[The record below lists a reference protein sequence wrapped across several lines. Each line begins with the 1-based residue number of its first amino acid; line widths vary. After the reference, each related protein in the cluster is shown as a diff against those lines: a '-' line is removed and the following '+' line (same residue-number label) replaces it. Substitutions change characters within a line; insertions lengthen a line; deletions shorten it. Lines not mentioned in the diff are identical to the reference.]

1 MWTRAELKHRGKA
14 AFKSNYWKTVLVAAI
29 LSLLTYSSS
38 LPRGSSDSSS
48 EGLSETTRMLADPA
62 SALSTNSQL
71 VAGFFVGIGLTALV
85 VIAVL
90 GILIGVLLVL
100 PLQVGCQ
107 RFLFL
112 NLREPANV
120 REVLWAFDSNYLN
133 IVKVMFLKNLKI
145 FAWALLLVIPGIVK
159 AYEYRLV
166 DYLLAENP
174 ALSSAE
180 ACEQSRTLM
189 DGNSGMPLC
198 LTCRSLAGTSFRTS
212 RLDLSA
218 SSMPRPTRTAPM
230 QRCTR
235 PFVTGTTRHLLCP
248 RNKAHLSPTSKAP
261 PRGSGT
267 GASCLSSD

>member
-1 MWTRAELKHRGKA
+1 MWTRAELKDRGKA
-14 AFKSNYWKTVLVAAI
+14 AFKRNYWKTVLVAFI
-29 LSLLTYSSS
+29 LSLLTYSTS
-38 LPRGSSDSSS
+38 LSRGSSDASG
-48 EGLSETTRMLADPA
+48 EGLSETTHMLADPA

-71 VAGFFVGIGLTALV
+71 VTGFFVGIGLTALV

-180 ACEQSRTLM
+180 ACLVGLFYASPYENSTNAALYEALRY
-189 DGNSGMPLC
+189 GNNQ
-198 LTCRSLAGTSFRTS
+198 A
-212 RLDLSA
+212 SA
-218 SSMPRPTRTAPM
+218 LPE
-230 QRCTR
+230 
-235 PFVTGTTRHLLCP
+235 
-248 RNKAHLSPTSKAP
+248 K
-261 PRGSGT
+261 
-267 GASCLSSD
+267 

>member
-1 MWTRAELKHRGKA
+1 MWTRAELKDRGKA
-14 AFKSNYWKTVLVAAI
+14 AFKRNYWKTVLVAFI
-29 LSLLTYSSS
+29 LSLLTYSTS
-38 LPRGSSDSSS
+38 LSRGSSDASG
-48 EGLSETTRMLADPA
+48 EGLSETTHMLADPA

-71 VAGFFVGIGLTALV
+71 VTGFFVGIGLTALV

-180 ACEQSRTLM
+180 ACKQSRTLM
-189 DGNSGMPLC
+189 DGNKWN
-198 LTCRSLAGTSFRTS
+198 AFV
-212 RLDLSA
+212 LDLSFIGWNILSLLTLGLVGLFYVSPYENSTNAALYEALRYGNNQA
-218 SSMPRPTRTAPM
+218 SALPE
-230 QRCTR
+230 
-235 PFVTGTTRHLLCP
+235 
-248 RNKAHLSPTSKAP
+248 K
-261 PRGSGT
+261 
-267 GASCLSSD
+267 

>member
-14 AFKSNYWKTVLVAAI
+14 AFKRNYWKTVLVAAV
-29 LSLLTYSSS
+29 LSLLTYSAS
-38 LPRGSSDSSS
+38 LSHGSSDVSSD
-48 EGLSETTRMLADPA
+48 GVAGTTHMLTDPA
-62 SALSTNSQL
+62 STLSANSQL
-71 VAGFFVGIGLTALV
+71 VAGFFVGIGLTTLV
-85 VIAVL
+85 VIAIL
-90 GILIGVLLVL
+90 GILAGAFLVL

-166 DYLLAENP
+166 AFLLAENP

-180 ACEQSRTLM
+180 ACEQSSVLM
-189 DGNSGMPLC
+189 DGNKWN
-198 LTCRSLAGTSFRTS
+198 AFV
-212 RLDLSA
+212 LDLSFIGWNVLSYLTLGLVGLFYA
-218 SSMPRPTRTAPM
+218 SPYENSTNAALYEALRYGNG
-230 QRCTR
+230 Q
-235 PFVTGTTRHLLCP
+235 
-248 RNKAHLSPTSKAP
+248 
-261 PRGSGT
+261 
-267 GASCLSSD
+267 ASVLPEE

>member
-1 MWTRAELKHRGKA
+1 MWTRAELKDRGKA
-14 AFKSNYWKTVLVAAI
+14 AFKRNYWKTVLVAFI
-29 LSLLTYSSS
+29 LSLLTYSTS
-38 LPRGSSDSSS
+38 LSRGSSDASG
-48 EGLSETTRMLADPA
+48 EGLSETTHMLADPA

-71 VAGFFVGIGLTALV
+71 VTGFFVGIGLTALV

-100 PLQVGCQ
+100 PLQVGSQ

-180 ACEQSRTLM
+180 ACKQSRTLM
-189 DGNSGMPLC
+189 DGNKWN
-198 LTCRSLAGTSFRTS
+198 AFV
-212 RLDLSA
+212 LDLSFIGWNILSYLTLGLVGLFYA
-218 SSMPRPTRTAPM
+218 SPYENSTNAALYEALRYGNN
-230 QRCTR
+230 Q
-235 PFVTGTTRHLLCP
+235 
-248 RNKAHLSPTSKAP
+248 
-261 PRGSGT
+261 
-267 GASCLSSD
+267 ASALPEK

>member
-14 AFKSNYWKTVLVAAI
+14 AFKRNYWKTVLVAAI

-38 LPRGSSDSSS
+38 LSHGSSDVSSD
-48 EGLSETTRMLADPA
+48 GVAGTAQMLTDPA
-62 SALSTNSQL
+62 STLSANSQL
-71 VAGFFVGIGLTALV
+71 VAGFFVGIGLTTLV
-85 VIAVL
+85 VIAIL
-90 GILIGVLLVL
+90 GILAGAFLVL

-133 IVKVMFLKNLKI
+133 IVKVVFLKNLKI

-180 ACEQSRTLM
+180 ACEQSSVLM
-189 DGNSGMPLC
+189 DGNKWN
-198 LTCRSLAGTSFRTS
+198 AFV
-212 RLDLSA
+212 LDLSFIGWNVLSYLTLGLVGLFYA
-218 SSMPRPTRTAPM
+218 SPYENSTNAALYEALRYGND
-230 QRCTR
+230 Q
-235 PFVTGTTRHLLCP
+235 
-248 RNKAHLSPTSKAP
+248 
-261 PRGSGT
+261 
-267 GASCLSSD
+267 ASALPEK